1 MTHVRLTKM
10 KIAIILGTRPEIIKL
25 SPVIRACISSK
36 IDFFI
41 IHTNQHYSENMDSIF
56 FKELELPPPKY
67 NLNIN
72 SNLHGEMT
80 GRMMD
85 RIEKILI
92 KELSSVAVVQGDTN
106 TVLAGALAASKL
118 LIPVA
123 HVEAGL
129 RSYDR
134 SMPEEIN
141 RIVTDHVS
149 SFLFVPT
156 KKQANILIEESID
169 KSDVFIVGNTI
180 VDAVFQN
187 IKLLEKHKEFHHYQS
202 EEYFLLTMHRPSNVD
217 NKKSLSSII
226 EGVSKLAVLNNKTVY
241 FPIHPRTRK
250 NLINFQIKVDEEII
264 KLINPV
270 GYLEMLSMEKN
281 AALILTDSGGVQE
294 EACILGI
301 PSVTLRENTER
312 PETIEVGANIL
323 VGSDIDKIVTLSNKM
338 LLEKNEWV
346 NPFGSGNS
354 GKLITDI
361 LLEKNNEK

>member
-41 IHTNQHYSENMDSIF
+41 IHTNQHYSANMDSIF
-56 FKELELPPPKY
+56 FKELELPLPKY

-72 SNLHGEMT
+72 SSFHGEMT
-80 GRMMD
+80 GKMMD
-85 RIEKILI
+85 GIEKILI
-92 KELSSVAVVQGDTN
+92 KELPTVTVVQGDTN

-141 RIVTDHVS
+141 RVVTDHVS
-149 SFLFVPT
+149 SFLFAPT
-156 KKQANILIEESID
+156 KKQADILVKEAINKSSI
-169 KSDVFIVGNTI
+169 FTVGNTI

-187 IKLLEKHKEFHHYQS
+187 IKLLEKHKELHHYQN
-202 EEYFLLTMHRPSNVD
+202 EEYFLLTIHRPSNVD
-217 NKKSLSSII
+217 KKKSLESII
-226 EGVSKLAVLNNKTVY
+226 RGVSKLALLNNKIIY

-250 NLINFQIKVDEEII
+250 NLKNLQIKIDKKII
-264 KLINPV
+264 KLMDPV
-270 GYLEMLSMEKN
+270 GYLEMLSMERN
-281 AALILTDSGGVQE
+281 AKLILTDSGGVQE
-294 EACILGI
+294 EACILGV
-301 PSVTLRENTER
+301 PSITLRENTER
-312 PETIEVGANIL
+312 PETIEVGANML
-323 VGSDIDKIVTLSNKM
+323 AGSDEKKIIFKAGEM
-338 LLEKNEWV
+338 LKKSKDWL
-346 NPFGSGNS
+346 NPFGEGNS
-354 GKLITDI
+354 GETIIGI